1 MVLDGSTALRDAG
14 LRVTRPRL
22 AVLNAV
28 AQHPHSVTTTILDA
42 ARESLPSVSH
52 QAVYD
57 CLAVLADAG
66 VLRRIQPTGSV
77 ARYEIAT
84 GDNHHQLVCRLCGTI
99 RDVACA
105 AGRAPCLEAPDDHG
119 FRIDEAEVNY
129 WGICPEC
136 VTRQRSRHTPSTL
149 SPLTS
154 PTSPTP

>member
-1 MVLDGSTALRDAG
+1 MAPDASTALRNAG

-28 AQHPHSVTTTILDA
+28 AHHPHSVTTTILDA
-42 ARESLPSVSH
+42 ARVNLPSVSH

-57 CLAVLADAG
+57 CLAVLTDAG

-84 GDNHHQLVCRLCGTI
+84 GDNHHHLVCRACGTI
-99 RDVACA
+99 RDVECA
-105 AGRAPCLEAPDDHG
+105 VGEAPCLETADDHG

-129 WGICPEC
+129 WGICPDC
-136 VTRQRSRHTPSTL
+136 LTQRAPRHTSTTL
-149 SPLTS
+149 SPS
-154 PTSPTP
+154 PAST

>member
-1 MVLDGSTALRDAG
+1 MPPDGSTALRNAG

-42 ARESLPSVSH
+42 ARTSLPSVSH

-57 CLAVLADAG
+57 CLAVLTDSG

-84 GDNHHQLVCRLCGTI
+84 GDNHHHLVCRVCGTI
-99 RDVACA
+99 RDVDCA
-105 AGRAPCLEAPDDHG
+105 AGSAPCLEAPDDHG
-119 FRIDEAEVNY
+119 FHIDEAEVNY
-129 WGICPEC
+129 WGICPDC
-136 VTRQRSRHTPSTL
+136 HAQRAPRHTPPTL
-149 SPLTS
+149 SPST
-154 PTSPTP
+154 